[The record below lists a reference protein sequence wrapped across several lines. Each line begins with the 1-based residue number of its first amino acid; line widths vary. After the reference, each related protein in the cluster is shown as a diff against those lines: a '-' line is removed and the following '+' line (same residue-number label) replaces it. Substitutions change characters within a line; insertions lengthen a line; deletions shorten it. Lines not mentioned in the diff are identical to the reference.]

1 MAGTTPVA
9 SGSFLVSLAAL
20 FRPCGQVG
28 KWVDFGGTKYKIRIS
43 KSKGGQNMR
52 SLFFFFGSNSLKI
65 GSFLDSHRLI
75 DVRFMGVFVDIIRQ
89 FSMYKKRCF
98 PTFLHKQYVHMSDR
112 IG

>member
-1 MAGTTPVA
+1 MEL
-9 SGSFLVSLAAL
+9 S
-20 FRPCGQVG
+20 R
-28 KWVDFGGTKYKIRIS
+28 
-43 KSKGGQNMR
+43 SKGGQNMR
-52 SLFFFFGSNSLKI
+52 NLFFFFWSYSLKI

-112 IG
+112 LGEFQRRPRLLPPDDVQTPVVEDETEEQS